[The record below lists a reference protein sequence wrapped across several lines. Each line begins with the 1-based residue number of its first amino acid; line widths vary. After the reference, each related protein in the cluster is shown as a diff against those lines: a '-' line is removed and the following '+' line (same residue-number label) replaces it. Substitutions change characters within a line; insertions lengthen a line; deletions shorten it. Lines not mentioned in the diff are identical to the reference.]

1 MLRSVIILTF
11 IISFS
16 LFGFENIYNYAEVK
30 ISSADDLKFLQ
41 ELNID
46 IDRTSLGSRGIP
58 INGKVTVYVTQEQYE
73 MIEKSG
79 YSMEWTPLEVRDKLS
94 YRNNVSIGD
103 SMLIWQNR
111 YPSICKRIQIGT
123 SVQSRPLWVLKISDN
138 VDVEEAEPELKFVST
153 MHGDEVTGM
162 EMEMFMIENILRGYQ
177 ADNDTMCFIVDNT
190 ELYVMP
196 LFNPDGNAN
205 NTRLNAN
212 GYDLN
217 RNFPEGTYY
226 DADSVNSTLLPE
238 IDAMID
244 FTSQHNFIISTN
256 YHGGALVA
264 NYLYD
269 KDFGV
274 PNYAYAACPDDPHV
288 TWIAYNYSSRNA
300 PMFASPY
307 FNDGISNGC
316 EWYTIDGGM
325 QDWNYRYHN
334 VLDITLEISETKW
347 PSYTYIPGFWANNRE
362 SMFWYISAVHKGI
375 YGVVTD
381 SLTGLPLNATIQ
393 ITGINKDY
401 YTDPDCGDY
410 YRILKPGTY
419 SMTVSSAGYDPQT
432 IENIVVTDNT
442 GKFKEATEVNVQLVK
457 DSGINGSEPVPAG
470 IALEQ
475 NYPNPFNPGTKI
487 SFSLDHSAKMN
498 LSVYDM
504 KGDLVSVLADKEF
517 SKGRHTLE
525 FNAQDLS
532 SGMYYY
538 SLKNALGKEISKKML
553 ILK

>member
-1 MLRSVIILTF
+1 MLRSAVFLTF
-11 IISFS
+11 IISLS
-16 LFGFENIYNYAEVK
+16 LFGFENIFKYAEVK
-30 ISSADDLKFLQ
+30 IGSTDDIRFLQ
-41 ELNID
+41 KNNID

-58 INGKVTVYVTQEQYE
+58 LDGKVTVYVTQEQYDL
-73 MIEKSG
+73 IESRGLSAK
-79 YSMEWTPLEVRDKLS
+79 WTPLEVMDKLS

-111 YPSICKRIQIGT
+111 YPEICQRIQIGT
-123 SVQSRPLWVLKISDN
+123 SVQGRPLWVLKISDSVN
-138 VDVEEAEPELKFVST
+138 VEEAEPEIKFVST
-153 MHGDEVTGM
+153 IHGDEVTGM
-162 EMEMFMIENILRGYQ
+162 EMEMFMIENILKGYQ
-177 ADNDTMCFIVDNT
+177 AENDTMRFIVDNT

-205 NTRLNAN
+205 NTRYNAN

-226 DADSVNSTLLPE
+226 DADSVNAALLPE

-244 FTSQHNFIISTN
+244 FTSQHNFIMSTN

-269 KDFGV
+269 IDFGV
-274 PNYAYAACPDDPHV
+274 SNYAYAACPDDPHV

-307 FNDGISNGC
+307 FNDGISNGS
-316 EWYTIDGGM
+316 EWYQITGGM

-334 VLDITLEISETKW
+334 VLDLTLEISETKW
-347 PSYTYIPGFWANNRE
+347 PSYTYIPGFWSNNRE

-381 SLTGLPLNATIQ
+381 SSTALPLEAEIV
-393 ITGINKDY
+393 IAGIDKIY
-401 YTDPDCGDY
+401 STDPDCGDY

-419 SMTVSSAGYDPQT
+419 SMTVSASGYISQT
-432 IENIVVTDNT
+432 IDNIVVTDNT
-442 GKFKEATEVNVQLVK
+442 GVFKEATEVNVQLVK
-457 DSGINGSEPVPAG
+457 DTGISDNDQIPTG
-470 IALEQ
+470 ITLEQ

-487 SFSLDHSAKMN
+487 NFSLDHNEKMN
-498 LSVYDM
+498 LSVYDI
-504 KGDLVSVLADKEF
+504 KGDLISVLADREF
-517 SKGRHTLE
+517 SKGRHTVE

-532 SGMYYY
+532 SGIYYY
-538 SLKNALGKEISKKML
+538 SLKNAPGKEISKKML